1 MSSKDNRKKGADIE
15 TDVEM
20 KDKKEK
26 KRRRRANQQE
36 EGPGPR
42 RPLNAH
48 DLKNLGQNSKK
59 TIKRLSA
66 MFKPY
71 KWHMAA
77 VFLGIIISALAGI
90 KGSMFTKTLIDDY
103 IEPLIGQPD
112 PVFTGLL
119 SAIATMAC
127 IYLAGML
134 STFIYSRIMV
144 TVSQGI
150 QKNIRDDLFDH
161 MQTLP
166 IAYFDSNAYGDIMS
180 RYTNDI
186 DTLEMMISQSIPN
199 MLSSA
204 ITIIGV
210 LAAMVVVSPLLTAV
224 ALLTMYPMLKVTTR
238 VAGNSARFFTL
249 QQEALGDA
257 NGYIEEMMEGQKV
270 VKVFTHEQQTLAGF
284 RELNDQLKES
294 AKQANSFSNIMMP
307 VNAQLGNISYA
318 ICALVGAAMAVGGVG
333 GMTLGTVVAFLS
345 LNKGF
350 NMPISQVSMQANS
363 VIMALAGAER
373 IFKMMDEPSETDEGY
388 VTLVNAKYDRNDQ
401 LVETNE
407 RTGIWAWKHP
417 HHDGTVTYHK
427 LAGDITFTDVD
438 FGYVPEKTV
447 LHDINLYGRP
457 GQKIAF
463 VGSTGAGKTTI
474 TNLINRFYDIQEGKI
489 RYDGINIHKI
499 KKADLRRSLGIVLQD
514 THLFTGTVM
523 ENIRYGRL
531 EATDEECI
539 AAARLANADGFIKR
553 LPEGYNTMLTGDGAN
568 LSQGQRQLLAIARAA
583 VADPPVLILD
593 EATSSIDTRTEALV
607 QRGMDGLMYGRTSFV
622 IAHRLSTVRNADC
635 IVVLEQGRII
645 ERGSHD
651 ELIAKKGK
659 YYQLYTGNLAEN

>member
-119 SAIATMAC
+119 RAIATMAC

-238 VAGNSARFFTL
+238 VAGNSARFFAL

-257 NGYIEEMMEGQKV
+257 NGYIEEM
-270 VKVFTHEQQTLAGF
+270 
-284 RELNDQLKES
+284 
-294 AKQANSFSNIMMP
+294 
-307 VNAQLGNISYA
+307 
-318 ICALVGAAMAVGGVG
+318 
-333 GMTLGTVVAFLS
+333 
-345 LNKGF
+345 
-350 NMPISQVSMQANS
+350 
-363 VIMALAGAER
+363 
-373 IFKMMDEPSETDEGY
+373 
-388 VTLVNAKYDRNDQ
+388 
-401 LVETNE
+401 
-407 RTGIWAWKHP
+407 
-417 HHDGTVTYHK
+417 
-427 LAGDITFTDVD
+427 
-438 FGYVPEKTV
+438 
-447 LHDINLYGRP
+447 INGR
-457 GQKIAF
+457 
-463 VGSTGAGKTTI
+463 
-474 TNLINRFYDIQEGKI
+474 R
-489 RYDGINIHKI
+489 
-499 KKADLRRSLGIVLQD
+499 
-514 THLFTGTVM
+514 
-523 ENIRYGRL
+523 
-531 EATDEECI
+531 
-539 AAARLANADGFIKR
+539 
-553 LPEGYNTMLTGDGAN
+553 
-568 LSQGQRQLLAIARAA
+568 
-583 VADPPVLILD
+583 
-593 EATSSIDTRTEALV
+593 
-607 QRGMDGLMYGRTSFV
+607 
-622 IAHRLSTVRNADC
+622 
-635 IVVLEQGRII
+635 
-645 ERGSHD
+645 
-651 ELIAKKGK
+651 
-659 YYQLYTGNLAEN
+659 

>member
-119 SAIATMAC
+119 RAIATMAC

-144 TVSQGI
+144 AVSQGI

-238 VAGNSARFFTL
+238 VAGNSARFFAL

-257 NGYIEEMMEGQKV
+257 NGYIEEMINGQKV
-270 VKVFTHEQQTLAGF
+270 VNVFCHEEKSKKEF
-284 RELNDQLKES
+284 DELNEELRFNSS
-294 AKQANSFSNIMMP
+294 AANQFTNIIGPINNNLGHFQYVLLAVIGGMM
-307 VNAQLGNISYA
+307 A
-318 ICALVGAAMAVGGVG
+318 IGGVG
-333 GMTLGTVVAFLS
+333 GMTLGGIASFLQLS
-345 LNKGF
+345 KSF
-350 NMPISQVSMQANS
+350 NMPVNQVSQQLNS
-363 VIMALAGAER
+363 IVMALAGAER
-373 IFKMMDEPSETDEGY
+373 IFAMMDERSEEDEGK
-388 VTLVNAKYDRNDQ
+388 VTLVNA
-401 LVETNE
+401 
-407 RTGIWAWKHP
+407 
-417 HHDGTVTYHK
+417 
-427 LAGDITFTDVD
+427 
-438 FGYVPEKTV
+438 GYINGALTEVPQ
-447 LHDINLYGRP
+447 H
-457 GQKIAF
+457 
-463 VGSTGAGKTTI
+463 
-474 TNLINRFYDIQEGKI
+474 
-489 RYDGINIHKI
+489 
-499 KKADLRRSLGIVLQD
+499 
-514 THLFTGTVM
+514 TGTW
-523 ENIRYGRL
+523 RGRSPR
-531 EATDEECI
+531 AS
-539 AAARLANADGFIKR
+539 
-553 LPEGYNTMLTGDGAN
+553 LP
-568 LSQGQRQLLAIARAA
+568 R
-583 VADPPVLILD
+583 
-593 EATSSIDTRTEALV
+593 
-607 QRGMDGLMYGRTSFV
+607 
-622 IAHRLSTVRNADC
+622 
-635 IVVLEQGRII
+635 
-645 ERGSHD
+645 
-651 ELIAKKGK
+651 
-659 YYQLYTGNLAEN
+659 

>member
-48 DLKNLGQNSKK
+48 DLKNLGENSKK

-90 KGSMFTKTLIDDY
+90 QGSMFTKTLIDDY

-119 SAIATMAC
+119 RAIATMAC

-210 LAAMVVVSPLLTAV
+210 LAAMVVVSPLLTAA

-238 VAGNSARFFTL
+238 VAGNSARFFAL

-257 NGYIEEMMEGQKV
+257 NGYIEEMINGQKV
-270 VKVFTHEQQTLAGF
+270 VNVFCHEEKSKEEF
-284 RELNDQLKES
+284 DQLNEELRFNSS
-294 AKQANSFSNIMMP
+294 AANQFTNVIGPINNNLGHFQYVLLAVIGGMM
-307 VNAQLGNISYA
+307 A
-318 ICALVGAAMAVGGVG
+318 IGGVG
-333 GMTLGTVVAFLS
+333 GMTLGGIASFLQLS
-345 LNKGF
+345 KSF
-350 NMPISQVSMQANS
+350 NMPVNQVSQQLNS
-363 VIMALAGAER
+363 IVMALAGAER
-373 IFKMMDEPSETDEGY
+373 IFAMMDEKSEEDEGK
-388 VTLVNAKYDRNDQ
+388 VTLVNAGYINGA
-401 LVETNE
+401 LTEVPEH
-407 RTGIWAWKHP
+407 TGTWAWKKP
-417 HHDGTVTYHK
+417 TGELVEVR
-427 LAGDITFTDVD
+427 GDVRLKDVD
-438 FGYVPEKTV
+438 FGYVPDKIV
-447 LHDINLYGRP
+447 LHDVSLFAKP

-463 VGSTGAGKTTI
+463 VGATGAGKTTI
-474 TNLINRFYDIQEGKI
+474 TNLINRFYDIQKGEI
-489 RYDGINIHKI
+489 TYDGINVRDI
-499 KKADLRRSLGIVLQD
+499 KKADLRHSLGMVLQEVN
-514 THLFTGTVM
+514 LFTGTVR

-531 EATDEECI
+531 DATDEEVE
-539 AAARLANADGFIKR
+539 AAAKLANAHDFIMR
-553 LPEGYNTMLTGDGAN
+553 LPKGYDTMLEGDGSG
-568 LSQGQRQLLAIARAA
+568 LSQGQRQLISIARAA
-583 VADPPVLILD
+583 CENAPVMILD
-593 EATSSIDTRTEALV
+593 EATSSIDTRTEAIV
-607 QRGMDGLMYGRTSFV
+607 QNGMDKLMANRTVFV
-622 IAHRLSTVRNADC
+622 IAHRLSTVQNANA
-635 IVVLEQGRII
+635 IMVLDQGRII
-645 ERGSHD
+645 ERGDHD
-651 ELIAKKGK
+651 DLMAQKGK
-659 YYQLYTGNLAEN
+659 YYTLYTGMLG